1 MPAAATPSVALVS
14 ILAADRVGL
23 VSAIAG
29 RLYDLGINLRDTTF
43 AAMGQGAEFSA
54 VCELPADLDLAE
66 LERDLSGL
74 PELEDARVEVSDY
87 EFEATPGPEARI
99 THRIEVSG
107 GDQLGLIA
115 RLADVFREYGANIV
129 RLEAQK
135 IPTPGGDRYVTRFAV
150 SIPPARAEICLSAVA
165 NTAGSLRLD
174 CDAEEV

>member
-1 MPAAATPSVALVS
+1 MPAAAPSVALVS

-54 VCELPADLDLAE
+54 VCELPPDLDLAE

-87 EFEATPGPEARI
+87 EFEAAPGPETLI

-115 RLADVFREYGANIV
+115 RLAEVFREYGANIV

-135 IPTPGGDRYVTRFAV
+135 TTGPSGDRYVTRFAV

-174 CDAEEV
+174 CNVEEV

>member
-1 MPAAATPSVALVS
+1 MPAATPSVALVS

-87 EFEATPGPEARI
+87 EFEATPGPEAWI

-115 RLADVFREYGANIV
+115 RLAEVFREYGANIV

-135 IPTPGGDRYVTRFAV
+135 TTSPRRRPLRHPLRRFH
-150 SIPPARAEICLSAVA
+150 SPARAEICLSAVA

-174 CDAEEV
+174 CDVEEV

>member
-1 MPAAATPSVALVS
+1 MPRSLPSCRASSCSRRRSSYPAISNASRIVGPTASDATDFTS
-14 ILAADRVGL
+14 RV
-23 VSAIAG
+23 
-29 RLYDLGINLRDTTF
+29 
-43 AAMGQGAEFSA
+43 
-54 VCELPADLDLAE
+54 
-66 LERDLSGL
+66 DLSGL

-87 EFEATPGPEARI
+87 EFEATPGPEALI

-115 RLADVFREYGANIV
+115 RLAEVFREYGTNIV

-135 IPTPGGDRYVTRFAV
+135 TTGSGGDRYVTRFAV

-174 CDAEEV
+174 CNVEEV